1 MLLLRSFL
9 TSNLWCKIGVSI
21 QLLHKHL
28 RGGGGLRPYSF
39 CLLKVNLGKQ
49 FMLYMFTIS
58 LILCQMSRSSWFSW
72 FPSNIDLVKVRLLNK
87 SQWFVILEPP
97 IPYLKPEINPTIKDC
112 TTNLFA
118 WSFFVEFFILLSFA
132 FGFKHRNIWIRL
144 PFPKGLPIIYLNK
157 Y

>member
-28 RGGGGLRPYSF
+28 RGGGGLRSYSF

-49 FMLYMFTIS
+49 FMFTIS

-72 FPSNIDLVKVRLLNK
+72 FPSNIDLVKVFLLNK
-87 SQWFVILEPP
+87 SQWSAILEIGAPHP
-97 IPYLKPEINPTIKDC
+97 ISEAWNKSYNKRLYNKFVCLQLLCWVLFFYLLHLVSSIEIY
-112 TTNLFA
+112 
-118 WSFFVEFFILLSFA
+118 EFFCPSQ
-132 FGFKHRNIWIRL
+132 NV
-144 PFPKGLPIIYLNK
+144 YQ
-157 Y
+157 